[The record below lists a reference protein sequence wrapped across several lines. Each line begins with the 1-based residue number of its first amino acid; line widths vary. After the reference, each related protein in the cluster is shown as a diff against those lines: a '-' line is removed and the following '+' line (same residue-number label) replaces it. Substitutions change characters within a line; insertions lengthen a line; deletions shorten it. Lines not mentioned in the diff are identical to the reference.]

1 MTECFELIDRKLL
14 KGPWVM
20 GERYTICDPRMAAGY
35 AADEKAK
42 LLSARRT
49 QNHELQLA
57 GHRMPD
63 SHSCTRLLAPIL
75 NGVMRHGVH
84 CHRHHTE
91 QGCSEPEGSTA
102 QSSPVEASS
111 LGEGLMQ

>member
-63 SHSCTRLLAPIL
+63 SHSCTRLLAHSEWCDATRRSL
-75 NGVMRHGVH
+75 SSTS
-84 CHRHHTE
+84 HRARLQRARRVDCTVVP
-91 QGCSEPEGSTA
+91 G
-102 QSSPVEASS
+102 
-111 LGEGLMQ
+111 

>member
-14 KGPWVM
+14 KGPV
-20 GERYTICDPRMAAGY
+20 GHGRAVHDLRSTHGCRLLGR
-35 AADEKAK
+35 EKAK

-63 SHSCTRLLAPIL
+63 SHSCTRLLAHSEWCDATRRSL
-75 NGVMRHGVH
+75 SSTS
-84 CHRHHTE
+84 HRARLQRARRVDCTVVP
-91 QGCSEPEGSTA
+91 G
-102 QSSPVEASS
+102 
-111 LGEGLMQ
+111 

>member
-20 GERYTICDPRMAAGY
+20 GEQYTICDPRMAAGY

-49 QNHELQLA
+49 QNHGSVLYSAFSTKSFSALPVAAVGPGSTVMFTVPVAWSAYWSCTVWVSVSGPLA
-57 GHRMPD
+57 G
-63 SHSCTRLLAPIL
+63 A
-75 NGVMRHGVH
+75 V
-84 CHRHHTE
+84 
-91 QGCSEPEGSTA
+91 
-102 QSSPVEASS
+102 
-111 LGEGLMQ
+111 

>member
-1 MTECFELIDRKLL
+1 
-14 KGPWVM
+14 M
-20 GERYTICDPRMAAGY
+20 GEQYTVCDPRMAAGY

-63 SHSCTRLLAPIL
+63 SHSCTRLLAPL
-75 NGVMRHGVH
+75 
-84 CHRHHTE
+84 
-91 QGCSEPEGSTA
+91 
-102 QSSPVEASS
+102 
-111 LGEGLMQ
+111 

>member
-14 KGPWVM
+14 KGPV
-20 GERYTICDPRMAAGY
+20 GHGRAVHDLRSTHGCRLLGR
-35 AADEKAK
+35 EKAK

-84 CHRHHTE
+84 CHRHHTD